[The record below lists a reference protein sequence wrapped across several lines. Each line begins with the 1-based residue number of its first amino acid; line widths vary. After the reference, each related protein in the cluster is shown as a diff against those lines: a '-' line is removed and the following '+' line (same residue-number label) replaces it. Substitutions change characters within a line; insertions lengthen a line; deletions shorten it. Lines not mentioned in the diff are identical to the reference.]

1 MLWLMNLRFD
11 FILLGALAGPAVLGI
26 YAVASKFAELMRLVP
41 TALNYVLYPRFARLG
56 AQGDRRGPAAT
67 APVGRADPGHDAL
80 PGGSHLHRTADP
92 VRQGVPVAVMPAE
105 IIIIGLSVE
114 GAAAVASAFLLGL
127 GRPGL
132 NSVGMGV
139 GATITVTLDVILIPR
154 YGALG
159 GAITSAV
166 TYLITTLVLVI
177 LARRQF
183 RAVEPA
189 EDH

>member
-1 MLWLMNLRFD
+1 ML
-11 FILLGALAGPAVLGI
+11 GV

-56 AQGDRRGPAAT
+56 AREATAEARRLLPRSAALTLVMTPVLAAAT
-67 APVGRADPGHDAL
+67 YIAL
-80 PGGSHLHRTADP
+80 PILYGKAFQS
-92 VRQGVPVAVMPAE
+92 AVTPAE

-114 GAAAVASAFLLGL
+114 GAAAVASAFLLGQ

-139 GATITVTLDVILIPR
+139 GTTITVTLDVILIPR

-166 TYLITTLVLVI
+166 TYLTTTLVLVI

-183 RAVEPA
+183 CASRAGRRAMSRSARTPGCA
-189 EDH
+189 AWWTSWWPG